1 MTQRVYPG
9 DRRLAAQHLR
19 LGNYERAYELD
30 PSLRSRVTTMA
41 ADSAAADAMIDRVI
55 SAAIHRETHAA
66 ARRSTLRT
74 KPVQKRP
81 ARGLTAAQHN
91 SLFQLQPGDPGYQE
105 TRGAHALDAAPD
117 EAAQHIRHAINHVSC
132 VASGNA
138 ELDAERLRGYL
149 ESALECL
156 GGDGAD
162 ENLDDRDD
170 ADEVTEGDKH
180 GGPTRIR
187 ARDEDDD
194 DVAGGRWET
203 PGKNPSKELGRD
215 GVGKTP
221 ARSAVS
227 LRGADAAPGHYDAG
241 ALFQEPKA

>member
-9 DRRLAAQHLR
+9 DLRLARQLLAA
-19 LGNYERAYELD
+19 GNFERACYFD
-30 PSLRSRVTTMA
+30 PSLRSRINSMA
-41 ADSAAADAMIDRVI
+41 ADSAAADAMIDRAV

-66 ARRSTLRT
+66 DRRPTSRT

-81 ARGLTAAQHN
+81 RGLTAAQSN
-91 SLFQLQPGDPGYQE
+91 RLFQLRPGDPGYQE
-105 TRGAHALDAAPD
+105 PRGAHALDAAPD

-138 ELDAERLRGYL
+138 ELDPERLRGYL

-156 GGDGAD
+156 GGEGED